1 MILYVDTSALVPLL
15 IEEPSSARCGEL
27 WDSADRL
34 TTTRLTYVEAVAA
47 VAQGTRLG
55 RISMDEAADAREVLD
70 ELWTAID
77 IIEMDTGLMKSA
89 ASLAMTHGLR
99 GYDATHCAAAIAI
112 NDAELVAAT
121 GDRRLLAAWSV
132 EGVATWNAND

>member
-70 ELWTAID
+70 ELWIRQST
-77 IIEMDTGLMKSA
+77 L
-89 ASLAMTHGLR
+89 SLTPEH
-99 GYDATHCAAAIAI
+99 
-112 NDAELVAAT
+112 
-121 GDRRLLAAWSV
+121 RLHAGCPSMRPGSTPSWPRTLLLLFAHV
-132 EGVATWNAND
+132 R